1 MPSTVLRAESTV
13 VHEALD
19 FTRLLRCAL
28 APVDLNSL
36 FHEVG
41 QAATTSKNFR
51 ELDRVCK
58 LLSSS
63 SFSHPM
69 KMNATW
75 PVVFAACV
83 LMCKLY
89 LLMLYKF
96 NGCFQVHLTSMGS
109 SSELVLYVPLFYIHY
124 DSVYG
129 TIKLRTDLFIC
140 CTIYFHRNVSPGTC
154 NVLIYVNSFLKFIS
168 HRSLLDCMWNDVLWL
183 NFCFHDTAPICIP
196 AVAFEA
202 PLLAI
207 CVFLLSLMH
216 FFRKL
221 SLKMPVW
228 PLSWRSPSIS
238 MCVSKMDLNYS
249 NPIPDLVTGCWC
261 REVKWSGSLCGQS
274 PWQENSCEIS
284 WPFSSIVFFT
294 WS

>member
-1 MPSTVLRAESTV
+1 
-13 VHEALD
+13 
-19 FTRLLRCAL
+19 
-28 APVDLNSL
+28 
-36 FHEVG
+36 
-41 QAATTSKNFR
+41 
-51 ELDRVCK
+51 
-58 LLSSS
+58 
-63 SFSHPM
+63 
-69 KMNATW
+69 MNATW
-75 PVVFAACV
+75 PVIFAVCV

-109 SSELVLYVPLFYIHY
+109 SSELVLSVPLFYIHY
-124 DSVYG
+124 DSVYE
-129 TIKLRTDLFIC
+129 TIKLGTDLFIC

-168 HRSLLDCMWNDVLWL
+168 HRSLLNRMWNDILWL

-196 AVAFEA
+196 AVAFES
-202 PLLAI
+202 PLLVI

-238 MCVSKMDLNYS
+238 MCVSKQNGLELFKSHNRLGYGMLMQRSEVVWFFVWSEPLAWKQLWNIMALFLYCFLHLELTQTSWPVVSSKQDVKERHAHLPNTWYK
-249 NPIPDLVTGCWC
+249 PDL
-261 REVKWSGSLCGQS
+261 
-274 PWQENSCEIS
+274 
-284 WPFSSIVFFT
+284 
-294 WS
+294 